1 MDFNFFN
8 FFSAIVLIKSIILIA
23 IGFYIVFTFVVFT
36 QVKVMAQILNLP
48 HAQILLK
55 TISIIH
61 IVLAI
66 SLFLG
71 AFVIL

>member
-8 FFSAIVLIKSIILIA
+8 IFSAIVLIKSIILIA

-36 QVKVMAQILNLP
+36 QVRIMGEILVLP
-48 HAQILLK
+48 TAKAILK
-55 TISIIH
+55 IISIIH
-61 IVLAI
+61 IALAI
-66 SLFLG
+66 SLFLI